1 MKRIKVVF
9 DAQLLFE
16 RQKTGI
22 GWNAKKM
29 IDELVQYPEL
39 DCTLNCFLMKDR
51 ERTEAILKVYRE
63 QGCKVHQSR
72 WMPARIYYHL
82 ERLLPVPYRWI
93 FGKNDGITQFFN
105 YTIPFGVSGQ
115 NVTFI
120 YDMAYM
126 ACPETMAQRTRH
138 WLSRNMNKYCSR
150 ASKIL
155 TISDFS
161 RQEIHR
167 YLDVPLEKIEVVYC
181 GVDTEQ
187 YHPDYSE
194 DRIQEVKAKYNI
206 SGAYILY
213 LGTLEPR
220 KNIEALI
227 RAYQRLLT
235 AGPSRFGQNH
245 SVFPKLVLAGKKGW
259 LYDSIFQLVKEFH
272 LENQVIFTGYVDE
285 SDAAPL
291 LCGARMFVF
300 PSLYEGFGIP
310 PLEAMACGTPVIVS
324 DCASLPEVVGDAG
337 LLVPPMDIEK
347 LAESMNRLL
356 KDDQL
361 HTALREAGLKRAG
374 QFTWKASAKKL
385 VQIYRMM
392 GANSKE

>member
-51 ERTEAILKVYRE
+51 ERIESILKVYRE

-93 FGKNDGITQFFN
+93 FGKSDGITQFFN
-105 YTIPFGVSGQ
+105 YTIPFGVSGKC
-115 NVTFI
+115 VTIIHDIAFLT
-120 YDMAYM
+120 Y
-126 ACPETMAQRTRH
+126 PETVAKRTRQ
-138 WLSRNMNKYCSR
+138 WLGKNLKIYCQR
-150 ASKIL
+150 ADVIL
-155 TISDFS
+155 TVSEFS
-161 RQEIHR
+161 RQEIHH
-167 YLDVPLEKIEVVYC
+167 YLGIPLEKIHVVYN
-181 GVDTEQ
+181 GVDPEQ
-187 YHPDYSE
+187 YHPDYSK

-206 SGAYILY
+206 PGSYILY

-220 KNIEALI
+220 KNIETLI

-235 AGPSRFGQNH
+235 AGPSRFGQNP
-245 SVFPKLVLAGKKGW
+245 STFPKLVLAGKKGW

-337 LLVPPMDIEK
+337 LLVPPTDIEK
-347 LAESMNRLL
+347 LAENMNRLL
-356 KDDQL
+356 KDDHL
-361 HTALREAGLKRAG
+361 HAALREAGLKRAG

-392 GANSKE
+392 GSNSKE

>member
-29 IDELVQYPEL
+29 IDELIQYPEL
-39 DCTLNCFLMKDR
+39 DCTINCFLMKDR

-105 YTIPFGVSGQ
+105 YTIPFGVSGKC
-115 NVTFI
+115 VTIIHDIAFLT
-120 YDMAYM
+120 Y
-126 ACPETMAQRTRH
+126 PETVAKRTRQ
-138 WLSRNMNKYCSR
+138 WLGKNLKIYCQR
-150 ASKIL
+150 ADVIL
-155 TISDFS
+155 TVSEFS
-161 RQEIHR
+161 RQEIHH
-167 YLDVPLEKIEVVYC
+167 YLGIPLEKIHVVYN
-181 GVDTEQ
+181 GVDPEQ

-194 DRIQEVKAKYNI
+194 GRIQEAKAKYNI
-206 SGAYILY
+206 PGSYILY

-220 KNIEALI
+220 KNIETLI
-227 RAYQRLLT
+227 RAYQKLLT
-235 AGPSRFGQNH
+235 AGPSRFGQPP
-245 SVFPKLVLAGKKGW
+245 SAFPKLVLAGKKGW

-272 LENQVIFTGYVDE
+272 LENRVIFTGYVDE
-285 SDAAPL
+285 CDAAPL

-337 LLVPPMDIEK
+337 LLVPPTDIEK

-361 HTALREAGLKRAG
+361 HTALREAGLERVG

-392 GANSKE
+392 EPDSQE

>member
-1 MKRIKVVF
+1 M
-9 DAQLLFE
+9 
-16 RQKTGI
+16 
-22 GWNAKKM
+22 
-29 IDELVQYPEL
+29 
-39 DCTLNCFLMKDR
+39 
-51 ERTEAILKVYRE
+51 
-63 QGCKVHQSR
+63 
-72 WMPARIYYHL
+72 
-82 ERLLPVPYRWI
+82 
-93 FGKNDGITQFFN
+93 
-105 YTIPFGVSGQ
+105 
-115 NVTFI
+115 
-120 YDMAYM
+120 
-126 ACPETMAQRTRH
+126 
-138 WLSRNMNKYCSR
+138 
-150 ASKIL
+150 
-155 TISDFS
+155 
-161 RQEIHR
+161 
-167 YLDVPLEKIEVVYC
+167 
-181 GVDTEQ
+181 
-187 YHPDYSE
+187 
-194 DRIQEVKAKYNI
+194 
-206 SGAYILY
+206 
-213 LGTLEPR
+213 EPR
-220 KNIEALI
+220 KNIETLI

-235 AGPSRFGQNH
+235 AGPSRFGQNP
-245 SVFPKLVLAGKKGW
+245 SAFPKLVLAGKNGW

-337 LLVPPMDIEK
+337 LLVPPTDIEK

-392 GANSKE
+392 ESNSKE

>member
-39 DCTLNCFLMKDR
+39 DCTLNCFLMKDW

-126 ACPETMAQRTRH
+126 AYPETMAQRTRH

-181 GVDTEQ
+181 GVDTEH

-206 SGAYILY
+206 PGAYILY

-220 KNIEALI
+220 KNIETLI

-235 AGPSRFGQNH
+235 AGPSRFGQNP
-245 SVFPKLVLAGKKGW
+245 SAFPKLVLAGKKGW

-392 GANSKE
+392 GSNSKE

>member
-51 ERTEAILKVYRE
+51 ERTESILKVYRE
-63 QGCKVHQSR
+63 QGCKVHQSW

-93 FGKNDGITQFFN
+93 FEKNDGITQFFN
-105 YTIPFGVSGQ
+105 YTIPFGVSGKC
-115 NVTFI
+115 VTIIHDIAFLT
-120 YDMAYM
+120 Y
-126 ACPETMAQRTRH
+126 PETVAKRTRQ
-138 WLSRNMNKYCSR
+138 WLGKNLKIYCQR
-150 ASKIL
+150 ADVIL
-155 TISDFS
+155 TVSEFS
-161 RQEIHR
+161 RQEIHH
-167 YLDVPLEKIEVVYC
+167 YLGIPLEKIHVVYN
-181 GVDTEQ
+181 GVDPKQ

-206 SGAYILY
+206 PGAYILY

-220 KNIEALI
+220 KNIETLI

-235 AGPSRFGQNH
+235 AGPSRFSH
-245 SVFPKLVLAGKKGW
+245 PPSAFPKLVLAGKKGW

-337 LLVPPMDIEK
+337 LLVPPTDIEK